1 MVEIY
6 LSIAVIPGRED
17 KLERCLKTIMNQDVM
32 PTKIFI
38 CICNNY
44 KRFPDI
50 KYNRELYLNKYL
62 EKTELFEL
70 LESDIDY
77 GPATKL
83 IMPLKKL
90 QQLENKN
97 NVYILTADDDNEYQ
111 KYFVNTF
118 FNCARRQIP
127 KTIWTGYAEQR
138 GKPMATAFG
147 ADGILL
153 PLSELNNYMKYYDI
167 VTKDNDEWFFHDDFI
182 VSTYF
187 YYKKFEIRKTS
198 HLSKIVN
205 EPWDDHSLT
214 KRLELK
220 HDTGRMT
227 QLSILIGSYNKLQPI
242 FEKENI

>member
-1 MVEIY
+1 MPDIY

-17 KLERCLKTIMNQDVM
+17 KLERCLKTIMKQEVL
-32 PTKIFI
+32 PKKIFI
-38 CICNNY
+38 CTCTNY
-44 KRFPDI
+44 KRFTD
-50 KYNRELYLNKYL
+50 KTYNKELHLNKYL
-62 EKTELFEL
+62 EKTDLFEL

-83 IMPLKKL
+83 IMPLLKL
-90 QQLENKN
+90 QNLDNKED
-97 NVYILTADDDNEYQ
+97 VYILTADDDNEYQ
-111 KYFVNTF
+111 SYFINTF
-118 FNCARRQIP
+118 YNCAQKKIP
-127 KTIWTGYAEQR
+127 KLIWTGYAEQR

-153 PLSELNNYMKYYDI
+153 PLNELGNYMKYYEI
-167 VTKDNDEWFFHDDFI
+167 VTNHCNEWFYHDDFI

-205 EPWDDHSLT
+205 EPWDEHSLT
-214 KRLELK
+214 KRLELN
-220 HDTGRMT
+220 HDTGRMR
-227 QLSILIGSYNKLQPI
+227 QLSILIESYNKLIPT